1 MEMDIKED
9 GKFLFELKEGATA
22 GQSATVKFTITSD
35 NYADTTVDVDVT
47 VTDQDIPNV
56 TVKDINVEYNPTLEL
71 TPEGTSDVEGMFA
84 WAAGVTAPTTVA
96 GSGNYEVTFIPNDAA
111 CATVTKTIKVTIT
124 PAKVT
129 GNLEFDKVTASG
141 KTLGDITPANLTA
154 LTPSAGTFTWNDG
167 AAQAIEQG
175 KAYGWTFTPN
185 DTNYAVL
192 SGTVTPWASSGGG
205 GGGFVIPTD
214 TPEKVAKDFIKD
226 NMTINGEVVKA
237 ADADNYKHVLEAADK
252 YDKLSTAEKAAVD
265 KEMKAQT
272 GKTMAELKAEAEAM
286 KASIGDSSFD
296 VQKAVKKLALK
307 ARSAKLKSGNIKI
320 TLKGD
325 ISEFEKN
332 GCTVKYKFYRSTKK
346 AKGYKAAVT
355 KDVPNY
361 LNTAGKK
368 GKMYYYKA
376 RVMVYDKD
384 GKLAA
389 KTELKQCKYANR
401 KWTKK

>member
-1 MEMDIKED
+1 
-9 GKFLFELKEGATA
+9 
-22 GQSATVKFTITSD
+22 
-35 NYADTTVDVDVT
+35 
-47 VTDQDIPNV
+47 
-56 TVKDINVEYNPTLEL
+56 
-71 TPEGTSDVEGMFA
+71 
-84 WAAGVTAPTTVA
+84 
-96 GSGNYEVTFIPNDAA
+96 
-111 CATVTKTIKVTIT
+111 
-124 PAKVT
+124 
-129 GNLEFDKVTASG
+129 
-141 KTLGDITPANLTA
+141 
-154 LTPSAGTFTWNDG
+154 
-167 AAQAIEQG
+167 
-175 KAYGWTFTPN
+175 
-185 DTNYAVL
+185 
-192 SGTVTPWASSGGG
+192 
-205 GGGFVIPTD
+205 
-214 TPEKVAKDFIKD
+214 
-226 NMTINGEVVKA
+226 
-237 ADADNYKHVLEAADK
+237 
-252 YDKLSTAEKAAVD
+252 
-265 KEMKAQT
+265 MKAQT

-384 GKLAA
+384 GKLVA

>member
-1 MEMDIKED
+1 M
-9 GKFLFELKEGATA
+9 
-22 GQSATVKFTITSD
+22 
-35 NYADTTVDVDVT
+35 
-47 VTDQDIPNV
+47 
-56 TVKDINVEYNPTLEL
+56 
-71 TPEGTSDVEGMFA
+71 
-84 WAAGVTAPTTVA
+84 
-96 GSGNYEVTFIPNDAA
+96 
-111 CATVTKTIKVTIT
+111 
-124 PAKVT
+124 
-129 GNLEFDKVTASG
+129 
-141 KTLGDITPANLTA
+141 GDITPANLTA

-325 ISEFEKN
+325 IYEFEKN